1 VLERPTRESTT
12 AKRMKTLNQYDAMVY
27 LYFFGV
33 AIVSILA
40 AQMLEKRLKAR
51 SPQTLPYR
59 WGYYFGCMGFTLS
72 QN

>member
-1 VLERPTRESTT
+1 
-12 AKRMKTLNQYDAMVY
+12 MVY
-27 LYFFGV
+27 LYFFGA
-33 AIVSILA
+33 AIVSIFA

-51 SPQTLPYR
+51 LPQTLPYC